1 MARTVITQDGDMVD
15 LIAWRAYGKTTGP
28 TEAILEANRW
38 LADYPATLPA
48 GLTIILPDLAE
59 PAAVRQVNIWD

>member
-15 LIAWRAYGKTTGP
+15 LIAWRAYGATGGP

-38 LADYPATLPA
+38 LAGYPAMLPA
-48 GLTIILPDLAE
+48 GLTIVLPDLPA
-59 PAAVRQVNIWD
+59 PAAAPQVNIWD